1 MIKGVRINTEQLKEA
16 ILDGGLRSLEYKIG
30 RKAIKN
36 VEESFETALRYWG
49 TPDKSRSRSG
59 IKGNKDVTSKPLKHL
74 TIAGGEQIELEV
86 AVYNDILYFVSEG
99 TKINYTGT
107 NIGYRNAT
115 RFNSIEWGTRGG
127 TINFI
132 PGGLFRD
139 GLEPRRLPKQIIEKF
154 MDDLPEILKSL

>member
-1 MIKGVRINTEQLKEA
+1 MIKSVRINTEQLKEA
-16 ILDGGLRSLEYKIG
+16 ILDGGLRGLEYKIG

-99 TKINYTGT
+99 TKINYTYT
-107 NIGYRNAT
+107 LDGYRNAS
-115 RFNSIEWGTRGG
+115 RFNNINWGGRVGNVAFYADGG
-127 TINFI
+127 
-132 PGGLFRD
+132 FRD

-154 MDDLPEILKSL
+154 MDDLPELLKSL